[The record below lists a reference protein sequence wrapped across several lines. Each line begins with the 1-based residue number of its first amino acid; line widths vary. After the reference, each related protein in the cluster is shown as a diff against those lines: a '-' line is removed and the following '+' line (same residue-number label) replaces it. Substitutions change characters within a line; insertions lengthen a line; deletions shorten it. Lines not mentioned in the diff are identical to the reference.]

1 MATLFGPKGVGAFTR
16 RRSLFA
22 LGAAAAIVVPVAVAV
37 ACVPAASIGFNSSSY
52 RYSPGDTVVVTG
64 RGFVTNTQ
72 MILTLSPPGRE
83 VGNRVS
89 TDTNGNFTDSFR
101 LAPDTPHGTYVV
113 EARANTSGE
122 ASGGGMS
129 GGATKAVESLT
140 VGPPREVLV
149 NQAISSCK
157 KKYSTK
163 RVRGS
168 TARKRAAARKRM
180 IRKRQQCIR
189 TARETIR

>member
-37 ACVPAASIGFNSSSY
+37 ACVPAASIGFNSNSY

-149 NQAISSCK
+149 NQAISACK
-157 KKYSTK
+157 KKYRTK
-163 RVRGS
+163 RLRGS
-168 TARKRAAARKRM
+168 ARKRAV
-180 IRKRQQCIR
+180 RKRQRCIE
-189 TARETIR
+189 TAKATIR